1 MLLLVVAPLC
11 HFLSLSL
18 KNKESNKK
26 TRRKNKTE
34 GSLPPPGLEVNTFGR
49 GGVGPA
55 SRRGVQGGTQQF
67 SSDGGGGGGV
77 QLLRCGGGGG

>member
-1 MLLLVVAPLC
+1 MLLLVVTPLC

-34 GSLPPPGLEVNTFGR
+34 GSLPLPAWRWIPSAE
-49 GGVGPA
+49 GGGEGPA
-55 SRRGVQGGTQQF
+55 SRRGVQEGGRNNFLRTE
-67 SSDGGGGGGV
+67 GGGGGSAS
-77 QLLRCGGGGG
+77 